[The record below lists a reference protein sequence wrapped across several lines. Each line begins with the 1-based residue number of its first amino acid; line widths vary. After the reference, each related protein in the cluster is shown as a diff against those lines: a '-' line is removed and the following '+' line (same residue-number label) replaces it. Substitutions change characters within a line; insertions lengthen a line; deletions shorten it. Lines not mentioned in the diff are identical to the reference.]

1 MFFFFQISAQKHY
14 AETNTSVSRGCK
26 LGDQF
31 YNAGSSWHPYLPPNG
46 YDTCTVCTC
55 DINTLE
61 IKCPRTHCPALDC
74 PERLAYRPDK
84 KACCKVCPQ
93 VSQETR
99 NKFYKR

>member
-1 MFFFFQISAQKHY
+1 M
-14 AETNTSVSRGCK
+14 
-26 LGDQF
+26 GDQF

-93 VSQETR
+93 VS
-99 NKFYKR
+99 FYQRKNSKQLLDDFYIFF